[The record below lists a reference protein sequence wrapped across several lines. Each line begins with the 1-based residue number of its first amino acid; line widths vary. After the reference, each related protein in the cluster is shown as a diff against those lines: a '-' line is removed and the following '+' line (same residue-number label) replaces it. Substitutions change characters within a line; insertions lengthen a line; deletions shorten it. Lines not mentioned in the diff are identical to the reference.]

1 MKATG
6 ERAKRCRWQIQRGER
21 VAAVDDVKRITFAQT
36 ESGTATG

>member
-6 ERAKRCRWQIQRGER
+6 ERADRRRGRMKGGER